1 MLPVFLAL
9 LLSGPAAAAPRV
21 VAQQEILEA
30 MNASQGYN
38 VTATTNGPRF
48 QAEVL
53 MRLARQARA
62 ERPDGPAL
70 LIGHAEWFHAFLE
83 RAGLPKEKAPAYM
96 RLSYEHQ
103 QDLEIDYRA
112 DRVIDDAGTDRPAFA
127 AIVRMWWPERPGAPS
142 SYSYVDLSS
151 TPQLKVTNQRVIVYR
166 LLEVNGMVV
175 YGRIEGLRG
184 RPTSGLLG
192 ALFQLIGEGDLKE
205 SRMMLSHDGLQISRT
220 RAEKWT
226 FGVTQTVTVYPDGR
240 AEKDIPANRPDLV
253 SIAARLQA
261 PLTIR
266 YRP

>member
-1 MLPVFLAL
+1 MPAFLAL
-9 LLSGPAAAAPRV
+9 LLSGAAAPPRAV
-21 VAQQEILEA
+21 GQQEILEA

-62 ERPDGPAL
+62 AQPDGPAL

-83 RAGLPKEKAPAYM
+83 RAGLPPEKAPTFM

-103 QDLEIDYRA
+103 QDLEIDYRTE
-112 DRVIDDAGTDRPAFA
+112 RVVDGAGPDRPDFA
-127 AIVRMWWPERPGAPS
+127 ATVRMWWPDRPGAPAS
-142 SYSYVDLSS
+142 FSYMDLGS

-192 ALFQLIGEGDLKE
+192 ALFQLIGEGELKE

-220 RAEKWT
+220 RAEKWSM
-226 FGVTQTVTVYPDGR
+226 GVTQTVTVYPDGR

-253 SIAARLQA
+253 GIAARLEA
-261 PLTIR
+261 PLRIR
-266 YRP
+266 YLP

>member
-1 MLPVFLAL
+1 MSVFLAL
-9 LLSGPAAAAPRV
+9 LLSGAATAPRAV
-21 VAQQEILEA
+21 SQQEILDA

-62 ERPDGPAL
+62 DHPDARAL
-70 LIGHAEWFHAFLE
+70 FIGHAEWFQAFLE
-83 RAGLPKEKAPAYM
+83 RTGLPREKAPTYL

-103 QDLEIDYRA
+103 QDLEIDCRPEL
-112 DRVIDDAGTDRPAFA
+112 VVEGAGLDRPDFA
-127 AIVRMWWPERPGAPS
+127 ATVKMWWPDRPGAPAS
-142 SYSYVDLSS
+142 FSYIDLVSN
-151 TPQLKVTNQRVIVYR
+151 PQLKVTNQRVIVYK

-175 YGRIEGLRG
+175 YGQIEGLRG

-220 RAEKWT
+220 RVEKWAL
-226 FGVTQTVTVYPDGR
+226 GVTQTVTVYPDGR
-240 AEKDIPANRPDLV
+240 AEKDLPANRPDLAG
-253 SIAARLQA
+253 IAARLEV
-261 PLTIR
+261 PLKVR